1 MPPWKLLFTLYLTTF
16 TAGST
21 VHYLK
26 AARRDK
32 NFSTLHGEIV
42 KNDLLM
48 PTLFIASL
56 WYCIYTLQYSAKKQ
70 NVQLHKYKIRPL
82 CLMVKHIQRVTLKCC
97 DEFSKTKTKMSIK
110 LKLAPLPVS
119 TNRLV
124 TSLLHSRQ
132 TKSKGMKNSNKIPSH
147 I

>member
-1 MPPWKLLFTLYLTTF
+1 MSIQANIVNHVKPRSSRCRFSLFFFFKRMNMPPWKLLFTLYLTTF

-97 DEFSKTKTKMSIK
+97 DEFSKTKQKC
-110 LKLAPLPVS
+110 P
-119 TNRLV
+119 
-124 TSLLHSRQ
+124 
-132 TKSKGMKNSNKIPSH
+132 
-147 I
+147 